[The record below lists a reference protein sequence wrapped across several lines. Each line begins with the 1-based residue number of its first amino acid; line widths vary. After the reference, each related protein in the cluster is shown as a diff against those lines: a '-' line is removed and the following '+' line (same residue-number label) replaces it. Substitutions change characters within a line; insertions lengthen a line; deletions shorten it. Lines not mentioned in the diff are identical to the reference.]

1 MAWDRCVNM
10 IRSARYGWASRNML
24 TGVRNS
30 LSLSLSLSILNPND
44 KEDEKAKIRYIAV
57 VFHERE

>member
-10 IRSARYGWASRNML
+10 IRSARYGWASRYML
-24 TGVRNS
+24 TGVRN
-30 LSLSLSLSILNPND
+30 SLSLSLSILNPND